1 MHWTRAA
8 SPAVSARVVC
18 ASMIRTSTA
27 PKRGCG
33 RTSHQ
38 RKVGSGT
45 ASQRISTST
54 ASAYSA

>member
-1 MHWTRAA
+1 
-8 SPAVSARVVC
+8 
-18 ASMIRTSTA
+18 MIRTSTV

-54 ASAYSA
+54 DSTYSA